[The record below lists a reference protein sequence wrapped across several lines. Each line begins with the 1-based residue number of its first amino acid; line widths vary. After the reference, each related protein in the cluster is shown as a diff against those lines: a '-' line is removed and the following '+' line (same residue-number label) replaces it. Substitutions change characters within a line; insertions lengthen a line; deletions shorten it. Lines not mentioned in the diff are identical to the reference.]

1 MAGVLWVRS
10 RAVAPAAP
18 TAQVAREQVGVLTEA
33 LVTSQ
38 LELARADL
46 ANRDY
51 AAAARRAED
60 ALKLDATSA
69 EAREVLG
76 QARDAQGRLDAA
88 AAEARAAFAR
98 KNAAAASEALGRVMA
113 LDPRHPVVAELSGEL
128 NRHFRK
134 QAEDGRRQAEKA
146 RSGAEQARAA
156 SLAAFADG
164 RRLSTDAEASF
175 RREEFTVAAQKFQE
189 SQMAYERAQRESEE
203 ARAAAARRAAAP
215 PSVAPGAVPAS
226 TPLPTP
232 TIAAALPTA
241 APTVAPTAVPQ
252 PSPSVIPVP
261 PTAPP
266 AVRAEGGADGAVRR
280 VIAEYG
286 RAIGSQ
292 DLALFRSLKPDLSA
306 DEEKRLREA
315 FKAIKSQVV
324 GITVDS
330 VEIDGDRATVRV
342 TRQDVVNGRPMKPAA
357 QTFRLARSGSSWLIQ
372 SIGQ

>member
-1 MAGVLWVRS
+1 MNWREITIAGYALLAL
-10 RAVAPAAP
+10 AVVAF
-18 TAQVAREQVGVLTEA
+18 QVASRN
-33 LVTSQ
+33 
-38 LELARADL
+38 ADSRIPPL
-46 ANRDY
+46 S
-51 AAAARRAED
+51 
-60 ALKLDATSA
+60 T
-69 EAREVLG
+69 
-76 QARDAQGRLDAA
+76 
-88 AAEARAAFAR
+88 
-98 KNAAAASEALGRVMA
+98 ALGRVMA

-156 SLAAFADG
+156 SLAAFAEG

-189 SQMAYERAQRESEE
+189 SEMAYERAQRESEE
-203 ARAAAARRAAAP
+203 ARAAATRRVAAP
-215 PSVAPGAVPAS
+215 PSLAPGATPATTS
-226 TPLPTP
+226 LPAP
-232 TIAAALPTA
+232 TAAAALPTA
-241 APTVAPTAVPQ
+241 PPTAAPTAVPL
-252 PSPSVIPVP
+252 PSPSVIPVS

-266 AVRAEGGADGAVRR
+266 AVRAEAGADGAVRH

-342 TRQDVVNGRPMKPAA
+342 TRQDVVNGRPMKAA
-357 QTFRLARSGSSWLIQ
+357 SQTFRLARSGGSWLIQ
-372 SIGQ
+372 AIGQ